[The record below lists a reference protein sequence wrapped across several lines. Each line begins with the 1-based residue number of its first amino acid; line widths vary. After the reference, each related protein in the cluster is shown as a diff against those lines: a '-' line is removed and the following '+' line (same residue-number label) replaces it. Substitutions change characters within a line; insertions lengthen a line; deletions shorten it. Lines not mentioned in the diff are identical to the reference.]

1 MRRRVGPTPAASS
14 SPSSGKEPHSMSRI
28 GKKPVPV
35 PNGVTV
41 TLTGNTISVKGPKGE
56 LSRKLHPD
64 MQIAVEDGTVNVTRP
79 SDEQNH
85 RALHGL
91 TRSLI
96 ADMVE
101 GVTNGYRK
109 QLEITGVG
117 YKAEVK
123 PFGLQLALG
132 FSHPVEYR
140 APAGIKLSAPQPT
153 AVVIE
158 GADKEKVGQVAAEI
172 RALRKPEPY
181 KGKGVKYQGEQVR
194 RKAGKAGGK

>member
-1 MRRRVGPTPAASS
+1 
-14 SPSSGKEPHSMSRI
+14 
-28 GKKPVPV
+28 V

-41 TLTGNTISVKGPKGE
+41 TVNGNAISVKGPKGE

-64 MQIAVEDGTVNVTRP
+64 MQVKVENGTVTVNRP
-79 SDEQNH
+79 SDEDQH

-96 ADMVE
+96 ANMVE
-101 GVTNGYRK
+101 GVTQGYKK

-140 APAGIKLSAPQPT
+140 APAGIKLTAPQPT
-153 AVVIE
+153 SVIIE

-172 RALRKPEPY
+172 RSLRKPEPY
-181 KGKGVKYQGEQVR
+181 KGKGVKYLGEQIR